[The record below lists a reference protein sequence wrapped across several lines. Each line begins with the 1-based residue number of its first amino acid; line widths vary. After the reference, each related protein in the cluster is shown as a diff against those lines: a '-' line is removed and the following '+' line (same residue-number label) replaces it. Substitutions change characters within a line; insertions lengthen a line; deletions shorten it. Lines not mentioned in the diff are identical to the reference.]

1 MKLRILRGTRASARE
16 RGGIALA
23 ADDGR
28 WVMVNLSA
36 AVALELSERQAL
48 SQDAGLSL
56 ANLAGVILTD
66 THVDHAGG
74 LLTLRIGAP
83 LELYATPSVFEDL
96 TGTLAMLPV
105 LDHYCGVH
113 WHLVPVAGDRR
124 VAAFQVDALPSLQF
138 VAVATDA
145 RPPPYASHSA
155 DPAVGD
161 TIALS
166 VRDLGTGQSVFY
178 APGLTQIGSA
188 EFDWMQQAD
197 CLVMDEPAPSQLPRD
212 DSLSVELLSG
222 LPARR
227 KVLWAAPRDG
237 DEAASEDRALAER
250 GIEWAYDGL
259 EIEL

>member
-36 AVALELSERQAL
+36 AVALELSEQHTV
-48 SQDAGLSL
+48 SHDAGLSL
-56 ANLAGVILTD
+56 HSLAGVVLTD
-66 THVDHAGG
+66 AHVDHAGG
-74 LLTLRIGAP
+74 LLNLRIGVP

-138 VAVATDA
+138 VAIATDA
-145 RPPPYASHSA
+145 RLPPYASHSG
-155 DPAVGD
+155 DPTVGD
-161 TIALS
+161 TVALA
-166 VRDLGTGQSVFY
+166 VRDLSTGQSVFC
-178 APGLTQIGSA
+178 APGLTQIGAA
-188 EFDWMQQAD
+188 EFDWMRQAD
-197 CLVMDEPAPSQLPRD
+197 CLVMDAPAPSRPQQD

-222 LPARR
+222 LPAKR
-227 KVLWAAPRDG
+227 KVLWAALHGG
-237 DEAASEDRALAER
+237 DKAASEQVALAER